1 MPKLARELSPIELRH
16 LQTPG
21 YHAVGG
27 VSGLYLQVTNSG
39 AKTWILRAKVG
50 NKRRDIGLGGFPSV
64 TLAQAREKAR
74 EARQNIIEGR
84 DPVAERKEAQNA
96 LKAAQARFLTFEDAA
111 RRYHKEKATEFRNEK
126 HRHDWVRS
134 LELYAFPIIG
144 MRSVA
149 EIDTPAVLEVLEPIW
164 HEKTETATRVR
175 QRMESVFSWA
185 IASERRSAENPAKW
199 DGKLKHQLARP
210 SKIAKRTKQ
219 RALPWQDLP
228 AFMVALHNVQGMGA
242 RALEFAIL
250 TAARSGEVRFATW
263 DEIDFNAKVWTVPAE
278 RIKAG
283 KEHKVPLSDVA
294 ISLLKDLPR
303 TSEYVF
309 TNTKGNPL
317 SDMTLSAVLKRM
329 EVNAVPHGFRSTFK
343 DWARSCTNYADE
355 VSELALAH
363 VSTDAT
369 RVAYARDELL
379 PLRKRLM
386 QDWADYA
393 LKEATVSDDTTTDET
408 AQIEAV

>member
-1 MPKLARELSPIELRH
+1 MPKVARELSPIEVRN

-21 YHAVGG
+21 YHTVGG
-27 VSGLYLQVTNSG
+27 VAGLYLQVTANG
-39 AKTWILRAKVG
+39 GKTWILRAKVG
-50 NKRRDIGLGGFPSV
+50 NQRRDIGLGGFPSV

-74 EARQNIIEGR
+74 EMREDIAQGL
-84 DPVAERKEAQNA
+84 DPVAKRKEAQDA
-96 LKAAQARFLTFEDAA
+96 LRAAQARYLTFEDAA
-111 RRYHKEKATEFRNEK
+111 RRYHQEKATEFRSEK
-126 HRHDWVRS
+126 HRQDWVRS
-134 LELYAFPIIG
+134 LEMYAFPMIG
-144 MRSVA
+144 TRSVDGVSTA
-149 EIDTPAVLEVLEPIW
+149 DVLEVLNPIW
-164 HEKTETATRVR
+164 HTKTETATRVR

-185 IASERRSAENPAKW
+185 IAAGRRSADNPAKW
-199 DGKLKHQLARP
+199 DGKLKHQLANP
-210 SKIAKRTKQ
+210 SKITSRTKQ
-219 RALPWQDLP
+219 RALPWQELP
-228 AFMVALHNVQGMGA
+228 GFMASLHQIQGMGA

-283 KEHKVPLSDVA
+283 KEHKVPLSDAA
-294 ISLLKDLPR
+294 INLLKGLPG

-329 EVNAVPHGFRSTFK
+329 DVNAVPHGFRSTFK

-363 VSTDAT
+363 VSSDAT
-369 RVAYARDELL
+369 RAAYARDALL

-386 QDWADYA
+386 QEWSTYA
-393 LKEATVSDDTTTDET
+393 LQEVGHTSER
-408 AQIEAV
+408 EAV